1 MKSMQELLDIMNAAL
16 EESAP
21 FGEPSQQDMMADK
34 LSDAYQQG
42 GEEGLCKAA
51 GCTMQELDQ
60 EINEICREKGLHP
73 DDDRDECIQLYIE
86 ELVDNADYKDHGE
99 YESIEENED
108 DIDPKMQGIF
118 NELGITKSTYVLDG
132 LKEIPLS
139 QVGPG
144 YWLLGFDRDGSCFEI
159 SKEESPE
166 EAKNSITN
174 YGEYKVSDA
183 EITELNGARYY
194 WNENMPDTGVLHITE
209 AQESEKY
216 EGDFEPI
223 EEILEREDTMVIG
236 AQDGQLYCFDNDE
249 QVMLG
254 STPEQVADGMKKC
267 GYHDGTS
274 LYGSSTMDFADE
286 EGFNN
291 SEDANKL
298 LDDALEILHGKN
310 EDINKANDFED
321 DIKQKEPC
329 PQCGSEDCTCPPGEC
344 DCDPVHEDVNESYP
358 YGMAPQQDQET
369 ETINYSKT
377 KKVGDST
384 LTISAN
390 AKSLEELQELL
401 QMAGL
406 NPEKAEDY
414 VDPYDKDSDDVCDC
428 CGKEIVDGDCGC
440 DDHDHPEEPK
450 MLSYST
456 DKKAIVDMLRNKLA
470 QKLQ

>member
-1 MKSMQELLDIMNAAL
+1 MKSMQELLDLMNRAID
-16 EESAP
+16 ESHDGGP
-21 FGEPSQQDMMADK
+21 TPSQM
-34 LSDAYQQG
+34 SD
-42 GEEGLCKAA
+42 EDL
-51 GCTMQELDQ
+51 
-60 EINEICREKGLHP
+60 
-73 DDDRDECIQLYIE
+73 
-86 ELVDNADYKDHGE
+86 ADYIGA
-99 YESIEENED
+99 SVEE
-108 DIDPKMQGIF
+108 
-118 NELGITKSTYVLDG
+118 VRA
-132 LKEIPLS
+132 
-139 QVGPG
+139 
-144 YWLLGFDRDGSCFEI
+144 DREAA
-159 SKEESPE
+159 E
-166 EAKNSITN
+166 EAADDKSR
-174 YGEYKVSDA
+174 DH
-183 EITELNGARYY
+183 
-194 WNENMPDTGVLHITE
+194 M
-209 AQESEKY
+209 Y

-223 EEILEREDTMVIG
+223 EEILERDDTMVIG
-236 AQDGQLYCFDNDE
+236 AQDGQLYCFKDDE

-267 GYHDGTS
+267 GYHDGIS
-274 LYGSSTMDFADE
+274 LYGSSTMDFSDE
-286 EGFNN
+286 EGFDR
-291 SEDANKL
+291 SYDANDL

-358 YGMAPQQDQET
+358 YGMVPQQDQET

-406 NPEKAEDY
+406 NPEKAQDH

-456 DKKAIVDMLRNKLA
+456 DKKAIVDMLRDKLA

>member
-21 FGEPSQQDMMADK
+21 FSEPSQQDMMADK

-51 GCTMQELDQ
+51 GCTMQELDN
-60 EINEICREKGLHP
+60 EIQEICREKGLNP

-99 YESIEENED
+99 YESVEED
-108 DIDPKMQGIF
+108 
-118 NELGITKSTYVLDG
+118 
-132 LKEIPLS
+132 
-139 QVGPG
+139 
-144 YWLLGFDRDGSCFEI
+144 
-159 SKEESPE
+159 
-166 EAKNSITN
+166 SI
-174 YGEYKVSDA
+174 
-183 EITELNGARYY
+183 
-194 WNENMPDTGVLHITE
+194 
-209 AQESEKY
+209 Y

-223 EEILEREDTMVIG
+223 EEILERDDTMVIG

-267 GYHDGTS
+267 GYHDGMS
-274 LYGSSTMDFADE
+274 LYGSSTMDFSDE
-286 EGFNN
+286 EGFDR
-291 SEDANKL
+291 SYDANDL

-358 YGMAPQQDQET
+358 YGMVPQQDQQT
-369 ETINYSKT
+369 DINYSKT

-406 NPEKAEDY
+406 NPEKAEDH

-456 DKKAIVDMLRNKLA
+456 DKKALVHMLRDKLA